1 MSMCKSDKVIA
12 GIAAI
17 SFIINCI
24 GLFFMPECIVTH
36 WDYRGAPDGYMQ
48 RTFGLFMLTFIIGMM
63 AVIFIVIPI
72 FSYWRWVWLAVQ

>member
-24 GLFFMPECIVTH
+24 GLFFMPERIVTH
-36 WDYRGAPDGYMQ
+36 WDHRGHLMVTCKELLG
-48 RTFGLFMLTFIIGMM
+48 FLC
-63 AVIFIVIPI
+63 
-72 FSYWRWVWLAVQ
+72 